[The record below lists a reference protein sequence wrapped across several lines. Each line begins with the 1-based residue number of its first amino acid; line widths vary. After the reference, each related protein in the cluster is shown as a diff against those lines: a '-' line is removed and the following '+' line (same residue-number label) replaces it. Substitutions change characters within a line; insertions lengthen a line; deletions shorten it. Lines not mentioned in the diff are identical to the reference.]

1 MNKKIFVLILLI
13 AVALGIRYLLNDTTS
28 LSSTTKY
35 VDIYNKKPTELGF
48 TSPKWS
54 GYLKMIPGGNAI
66 LVGGVTEDS
75 SPKYESLMYM
85 INLLDGTTLTMK
97 GVPLE
102 GALTNTLIVTV
113 TEDNSLHIYDLA
125 NDIENVVPVDG
136 VVYTAF
142 ISPDRTKIALNTSHG
157 IRIVIVKDAT
167 LITLSTGPQDGAYA
181 WRADGIHILGYHET
195 SENLHEAGKGRVLTM
210 WDTVAK
216 TKNDLAV
223 DFPSSALRYIEW
235 LIPDKIARI
244 NAGFDDGSFD
254 YLIDLSRN
262 NFVTDL
268 GETSRMLSRGGVQVS
283 QEYQVVGLLGT
294 KFDPLV
300 PNDRK
305 GIQLV
310 QLLDTNGKELS
321 THIFKEDA
329 ERQVL
334 RVIDR
339 DTVAYVQTKFDQS
352 TNIWSS
358 TVYTYSFRT
367 NREIKR
373 ATFNEDIRSL
383 EVTSDKKAL
392 IIPTAKALIRIAL

>member
-1 MNKKIFVLILLI
+1 MLNGK
-13 AVALGIRYLLNDTTS
+13 AVMTPATN
-28 LSSTTKY
+28 Y

-54 GYLKMIPGGNAI
+54 GYLKIVPGGNAI
-66 LVGGVTEDS
+66 IVGGVTDES
-75 SPKYESLMYM
+75 SPKYERYLYL

-97 GVPLE
+97 GELLE
-102 GALTNTLIVTV
+102 GVLTDTLIGTI
-113 TEDNSLHIYDLA
+113 TDDNKLHIFDLA
-125 NDIENVVPVDG
+125 NDTEKIIPVDG

-142 ISPDRTKIALNTSHG
+142 MSPDKSKIALNTSHG

-195 SENLHEAGKGRVLTM
+195 TEDLHEAGKGRVLTM

-235 LIPDKIARI
+235 LKPDTIARI

-254 YLIDLSRN
+254 YLLDLSRN

-283 QEYQVVGLLGT
+283 REYQVVGLLGT
-294 KFDPLV
+294 KFNPLI
-300 PNDRK
+300 PSDHK
-305 GIQLV
+305 GVQLV
-310 QLLDTNGKELS
+310 QLLDMDGKELG

-329 ERQVL
+329 ERQTL
-334 RVIDR
+334 RIIDR
-339 DTVAYVQTKFDQS
+339 ETVAYVQTKFDQD

-373 ATFNEDIRSL
+373 GTFEEDVRSL

-392 IIPTAKALIRIAL
+392 IIPTVKALIKVTL

>member
-1 MNKKIFVLILLI
+1 MLNGK
-13 AVALGIRYLLNDTTS
+13 AVMTPATN
-28 LSSTTKY
+28 Y

-54 GYLKMIPGGNAI
+54 GYLKIVPGGNAI
-66 LVGGVTEDS
+66 IVGGVTDES
-75 SPKYESLMYM
+75 SPKYERYLYL

-97 GVPLE
+97 GELLE
-102 GALTNTLIVTV
+102 GVLTNTLIGTI
-113 TEDNSLHIYDLA
+113 TDDNKLHIFDLA
-125 NDIENVVPVDG
+125 NDTEKIIPVDG

-142 ISPDRTKIALNTSHG
+142 MSPDKSKIALNTSRG
-157 IRIVIVKDAT
+157 IRIVMVKDASLT
-167 LITLSTGPQDGAYA
+167 TLSNGPQDGAYA

-195 SENLHEAGKGRVLTM
+195 TEDLHEAGKGRVLTM

-235 LIPDKIARI
+235 LKPDTIARV

-254 YLIDLSRN
+254 YLLDLSRN

-283 QEYQVVGLLGT
+283 REYQVVGLLGT
-294 KFDPLV
+294 KFNPLI
-300 PNDRK
+300 PSDHK
-305 GIQLV
+305 GVQLV
-310 QLLDTNGKELS
+310 QLLDMDGKELG

-329 ERQVL
+329 ERQTL
-334 RVIDR
+334 RIIDR
-339 DTVAYVQTKFDQS
+339 ETVAYVQTKFDQD

-373 ATFNEDIRSL
+373 GTFEEDVRSL

-392 IIPTAKALIRIAL
+392 IIPTAKALIKVTL